1 MGRRGLAWVVFVTSI
16 PFVVLPRSNAETKK
30 NQPKKNQPPPFMEV
44 QKVVDWVSNSLA
56 KACASDDDTARICS
70 TLSDVTLTLH
80 TEVDK
85 DGKIG
90 VSIFGV
96 SLGGHREKDTY
107 NEFSVTLKRP
117 ESVAALSAAKNLKL
131 PEQLV
136 QAFRSYLQIKKTAAA
151 GQYPL
156 TTSGFYVELG
166 FTVQKG
172 GDIDSSGLTLV
183 PISPDIA
190 GKVEKRDVQTIRFT
204 FGK

>member
-1 MGRRGLAWVVFVTSI
+1 MMDRRRLAWAAFVAGIT
-16 PFVVLPRSNAETKK
+16 FVVLPRLNAEKKK
-30 NQPKKNQPPPFMEV
+30 NQSPPFMEV

-56 KACASDDDTARICS
+56 KACTSDDDTAKICS
-70 TLSDVTLTLH
+70 TLSAVTLTLH
-80 TEVDK
+80 TEIDK

-90 VSIFGV
+90 VSIFGI
-96 SLGGHREKDTY
+96 SLGSHREKDTY

-117 ESVAALSAAKNLKL
+117 ESAAALSAAEKLKL

-136 QAFRSYLQIKKTAAA
+136 MAFRNYLQIEKAAAA

-172 GDIDSSGLTLV
+172 GDIDSSGLTLI
-183 PISPDIA
+183 PITPDIA
-190 GKVEKRDVQTIRFT
+190 GKVEKKDVQTIRFT